1 MGGATSVALNE
12 DEARVV
18 YRELRREYA
27 EQYASRALT
36 PGEQKRMLS
45 ALAAKLAVML
55 DRGDGA
61 SCSAAAAAS
70 VSYDAVG
77 ALCIGDVVRAAPAD
91 GGGLEFDGVVLAT
104 RHDDGGACWGGGGG
118 GGVDGAPG

>member
-45 ALAAKLAVML
+45 ALAAKPALAHAPLGVL
-55 DRGDGA
+55 
-61 SCSAAAAAS
+61 AAS
-70 VSYDAVG
+70 V
-77 ALCIGDVVRAAPAD
+77 CRRP
-91 GGGLEFDGVVLAT
+91 LA
-104 RHDDGGACWGGGGG
+104 H
-118 GGVDGAPG
+118 